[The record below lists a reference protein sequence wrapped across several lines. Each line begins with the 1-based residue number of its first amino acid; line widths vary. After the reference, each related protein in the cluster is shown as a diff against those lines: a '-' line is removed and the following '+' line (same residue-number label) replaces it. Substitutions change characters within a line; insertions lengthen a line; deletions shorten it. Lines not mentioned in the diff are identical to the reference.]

1 MLSLIA
7 PRIRASLVGIVAT
20 PKIDLYMRGVNL
32 GIAAARIATTILVAD
47 RIGHAQRV
55 LRVPKTAVDA
65 G

>member
-7 PRIRASLVGIVAT
+7 PWIQASLVGIVAT
-20 PKIDLYMRGVNL
+20 PKIDLYMRGVNM

-47 RIGHAQRV
+47 RRGHAQRV

>member
-7 PRIRASLVGIVAT
+7 PRIRASLVSIVAT